1 VKKKNITLLTVLFNK
16 HAFFALLMCLVGTF
30 DVTFYEGFIS
40 ENLVAKKVEES
51 NVGYVFI
58 VNSAAYL
65 GCCVIFEKIFG

>member
-1 VKKKNITLLTVLFNK
+1 LPSGYNRDFQLTKEPYMKGVKLAKETIEIATLV
-16 HAFFALLMCLVGTF
+16 
-30 DVTFYEGFIS
+30 I

-65 GCCVIFEKIFG
+65 GCCVIFEKFFG

>member
-40 ENLVAKKVEES
+40 ENLIAKKVLEEY
-51 NVGYVFI
+51 VGFVFI
-58 VNSAAYL
+58 ANSAAYL
-65 GCCVIFEKIFG
+65 GCCLIF